1 MSKKRITFLAI
12 LVVMLVTSLILL
24 FNEKDRLIDRN
35 IKKETADGW
44 EYVKLNNDSYNRDF
58 IVIKGYSGKKKV
70 DELIIPG
77 EIDGCEVLYFD
88 GYLGTDLELGR
99 LVIPYEIVEIRGSGM
114 TMCSCKEVIF
124 EEGSRLKTIGADSV
138 LGINDMEEIR
148 LPDSLETIGEEA
160 FAYAF
165 NLKKVYLGANVT
177 TIGDGA
183 FYETKISD
191 VEISP
196 ENKRFTYEDG
206 LLVDKEENRLIAYDH
221 EKYAESI
228 TIPSSIEFVDARCFD
243 GRDLKWIDVEEG
255 NKVYKSINGCLYSKD
270 GKVLYKVPRAMTQE
284 DFILADGVEE
294 FGRYAMKYGSVETV
308 EVPDTVKK
316 IDIFALDS
324 QEVYLPK
331 EIEDV
336 DLRSFTGNIY
346 YKGTAEDWQKV
357 FVNNGSNSPDAYGL
371 FYLGE

>member
-1 MSKKRITFLAI
+1 
-12 LVVMLVTSLILL
+12 
-24 FNEKDRLIDRN
+24 
-35 IKKETADGW
+35 
-44 EYVKLNNDSYNRDF
+44 
-58 IVIKGYSGKKKV
+58 
-70 DELIIPG
+70 
-77 EIDGCEVLYFD
+77 
-88 GYLGTDLELGR
+88 
-99 LVIPYEIVEIRGSGM
+99 M